1 MGIIPI
7 VNENDTLAVTV
18 SRPTLRSFIVAD
30 LLQEIKFGDNDT
42 LSAITA
48 GMVNAD
54 YLFLMTDV
62 DCLYDKNP
70 RNFPDAKPVEVVD
83 DINALQVDVSSAGS
97 SLGTGGMSTKLTAAR
112 LATSAGVT
120 TIIANSS
127 TPNRIFDIV
136 AYVQTLRTESGT
148 STPLRSQEPAN
159 PLDNLAISLR
169 TTSHP
174 DLTELAHS
182 QAPRHHSTH
191 IAPIVVPLHTRFTA
205 KPRAIRDR
213 YFWILHGLKPHG
225 TLVIDEGAYRA
236 LTRTDKA
243 GLLPVGII
251 KIMGHFSQQECV
263 SLTVAKRKKKVSE
276 LAEGEEPEYEVLVE
290 EAGRALVNYTST
302 EIHKIVGKQSREI
315 EGLLG
320 YADSEYV
327 AYRDNTAFYDEKVDE
342 P

>member
-1 MGIIPI
+1 
-7 VNENDTLAVTV
+7 
-18 SRPTLRSFIVAD
+18 
-30 LLQEIKFGDNDT
+30 
-42 LSAITA
+42 
-48 GMVNAD
+48 MVNAD

-70 RNFPDAKPVEVVD
+70 RTFPDAKPVEVVD

-127 TPNRIFDIV
+127 TPSRIFDIV
-136 AYVQTLRTESGT
+136 AYVQTIRAESGT
-148 STPLRSQEPAN
+148 STPLRGQDSAN
-159 PLDNLAISLR
+159 PLDTLAISLR
-169 TTSHP
+169 TAGSHP
-174 DLTELAHS
+174 DLTALAHP

-191 IAPIVVPLHTRFTA
+191 IPPTVVPLHTRFTA

-243 GLLPVGII
+243 GLLPVGIV
-251 KIMGHFSQQECV
+251 KVMGHFGQQECV
-263 SLTVAKRKKKVSE
+263 SLTVAKRKKKISE
-276 LAEGEEPEYEVLVE
+276 LADGEEPEYEVLVE